1 MRPAQLTWPLALYFS
16 GHFRSRRASAF
27 PYPCCWFQYALT
39 EFRRWCHT
47 TAEGWNPIFP
57 PLRWMLQQISTSSPA
72 LRKRGS
78 NPPAASSADLR
89 KAMLQPGICSASRSE
104 TRTCTGPP
112 GALATHSAIG
122 PSPGGRRL
130 GPPTPT
136 KDDDRKDE
144 ARNFSQC
151 GSG

>member
-27 PYPCCWFQYALT
+27 PYPAGGFQTARR
-39 EFRRWCHT
+39 EFRRGALT
-47 TAEGWNPIFP
+47 PAGWTPIFP

-104 TRTCTGPP
+104 TRTVPGPAA
-112 GALATHSAIG
+112 ALATHSAIG

-144 ARNFSQC
+144 GRNFSQW
-151 GSG
+151 GA